1 MKWRQKLSRFWA
13 SPWAPHSETQ
23 NPEPEGAV
31 SARGA
36 RTADKMEDP
45 SKKVEDIN
53 LLCISVQ

>member
-31 SARGA
+31 SARGLEQ
-36 RTADKMEDP
+36 RTKFQDP
-45 SKKVEDIN
+45 PKKV
-53 LLCISVQ
+53 

>member
-13 SPWAPHSETQ
+13 SPWAPPAET
-23 NPEPEGAV
+23 PEPEGAV
-31 SARGA
+31 SARAA

-45 SKKVEDIN
+45 PEKAEDIN